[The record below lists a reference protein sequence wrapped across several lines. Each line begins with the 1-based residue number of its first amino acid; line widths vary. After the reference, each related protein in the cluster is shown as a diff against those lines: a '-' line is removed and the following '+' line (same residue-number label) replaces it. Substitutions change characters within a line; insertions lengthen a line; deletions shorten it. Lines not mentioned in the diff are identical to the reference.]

1 MQIEKTVTSV
11 RVQDGDDLDA
21 DTCNDDNIDAGGD
34 DVDLLMCHVEPR
46 QQGLFTVNLN
56 PLTICP
62 VGLRQQSYN
71 DYDMNLKFN
80 PNIKMGFPNSPA

>member
-1 MQIEKTVTSV
+1 MQIEKTITSV
-11 RVQDGDDLDA
+11 WVQDGDDLDA
-21 DTCNDDNIDAGGD
+21 DICNDDNIDAGGD

-62 VGLRQQSYN
+62 VGLRQQ
-71 DYDMNLKFN
+71 L
-80 PNIKMGFPNSPA
+80 

>member
-11 RVQDGDDLDA
+11 RVQDDI
-21 DTCNDDNIDAGGD
+21 CNEDNIDAGGD

-62 VGLRQQSYN
+62 VGLQQQ
-71 DYDMNLKFN
+71 L
-80 PNIKMGFPNSPA
+80 

>member
-11 RVQDGDDLDA
+11 WVQDGDDND
-21 DTCNDDNIDAGGD
+21 DDICNDDNIDAGGG

-46 QQGLFTVNLN
+46 QQGLLTVNLN

-62 VGLRQQSYN
+62 VGLRQQ
-71 DYDMNLKFN
+71 F
-80 PNIKMGFPNSPA
+80 

>member
-11 RVQDGDDLDA
+11 WVQDGDDNDA
-21 DTCNDDNIDAGGD
+21 DDICNDDNIDAGGG

-46 QQGLFTVNLN
+46 QQGLLTVNLN

-62 VGLRQQSYN
+62 VGLRQQ
-71 DYDMNLKFN
+71 L
-80 PNIKMGFPNSPA
+80 